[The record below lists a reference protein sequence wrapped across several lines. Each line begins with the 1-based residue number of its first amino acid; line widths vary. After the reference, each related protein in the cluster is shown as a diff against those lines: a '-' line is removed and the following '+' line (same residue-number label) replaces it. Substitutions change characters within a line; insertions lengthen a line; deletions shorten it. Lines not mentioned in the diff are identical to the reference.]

1 MEWKWNYGQGVV
13 VLPAAVLSADATP
26 EQTRVLLWLASDP
39 TLFEKPAQLAK
50 LAGCARDEVKGI
62 LQFWL
67 EAGILSDGEGDSR
80 ARPTAKK
87 ATSAPK
93 PTPPKSGTAATEPQS
108 HPADK
113 ILRRADE
120 LPNYTSDQLADL
132 LESSQSMR
140 MLINEAQKI
149 WGKVFN
155 PYEVQLLVGLSDY
168 LRLDD
173 EYILLL
179 LAHCKRIEK
188 KSLRAVE
195 RYAISLVD
203 NGVTT
208 AAELEEFVRTAEERR
223 GLMGKVR
230 AMFGMGS
237 RAFSA
242 KETAMLDR
250 WISYGYGEE
259 IIRRAYEITVD
270 AIHEPSLAY
279 ANSILERWHGEGLDT
294 ATQIDAKLDADREKK
309 GEKAVT
315 VGSFDTDDF
324 FEAALRRSFSDIES
338 ENDGATT
345 DH

>member
-26 EQTRVLLWLASDP
+26 EQLRVLLWLASDP
-39 TLFEKPAQLAK
+39 TLFGKPAQLAR
-50 LAGCARDEVKGI
+50 LAGCERDEVRQI
-62 LQFWL
+62 LQFWT
-67 EAGILSDGEGDSR
+67 EAGILLTDDGDSP
-80 ARPTAKK
+80 AKPTLKKPLSVQKPATAAPKK
-87 ATSAPK
+87 AESSAQ
-93 PTPPKSGTAATEPQS
+93 E
-108 HPADK
+108 

-120 LPNYTSDQLADL
+120 LPSYTSAQLAGL
-132 LESSQSMR
+132 LEASQSLR
-140 MLINEAQKI
+140 MLVNEAQKI

-195 RYAISLVD
+195 RYAISLTD
-203 NGVTT
+203 NGITS
-208 AAELEEFVRTAEERR
+208 AAALEEYVRTTEERR

-279 ANSILERWHGEGLDT
+279 ANSILERWHSEGLDT
-294 ATQIDAKLDADREKK
+294 AAQIDAMLDADREKK
-309 GEKAVT
+309 GEKTVT

-324 FEAALRRSFSDIES
+324 FEAALRRSFSDMDS
-338 ENDGATT
+338 ETDQAKT